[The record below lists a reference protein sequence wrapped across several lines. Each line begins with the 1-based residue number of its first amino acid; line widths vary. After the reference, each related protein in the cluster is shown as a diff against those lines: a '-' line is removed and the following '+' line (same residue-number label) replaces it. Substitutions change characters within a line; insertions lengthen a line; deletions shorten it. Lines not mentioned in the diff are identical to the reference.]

1 MGVHMATSLFTAL
14 LIIAWPFAV
23 QAKMFADCTFG
34 KIITTEGQKM
44 TANFTAKLAAF
55 KHISHSC
62 FVETDGQNHE
72 NHFLQVRAKRNK
84 DSKGEDVTHGLSL
97 GFKLARI

>member
-1 MGVHMATSLFTAL
+1 MAICSSSQNVCRLHL
-14 LIIAWPFAV
+14 WKDKYNRRPEN
-23 QAKMFADCTFG
+23 DR
-34 KIITTEGQKM
+34 E
-44 TANFTAKLAAF
+44 FTAKLAAF